1 MFLSP
6 MLLLSKRSTFYLL
19 SALLICSLFTSQI
32 ATAATIDI
40 KQIDSIQKESQIAK
54 DKKLPLLI
62 LFSMTHCPYCVLIKE
77 NFLVPMLIS
86 GDYTNKVLIR
96 EINIEENIEI
106 MGLSGKI
113 QASSQFAANMGVSVY
128 PTMIF
133 VDSQGCRLADSIV
146 GINTPSLFGGR
157 IDDAID
163 EANQKIQ
170 HGLTQCN

>member
-6 MLLLSKRSTFYLL
+6 ILLSFKRSKFCLL
-19 SALLICSLFTSQI
+19 SALLLGSLFTFQI
-32 ATAATIDI
+32 TSAATIDI
-40 KQIDSIQKESQIAK
+40 KQIDNIQKESQLAK
-54 DKKLPLLI
+54 EKKLPLLI

-77 NFLVPMLIS
+77 NFLIPMLIS
-86 GDYTNKVLIR
+86 GDYTNKILIR

-106 MGLSGKI
+106 RGLSGKI
-113 QASSQFAANMGVSVY
+113 QASTQFAGNMGVSMY

-163 EANQKIQ
+163 EANLKIKLE
-170 HGLTQCN
+170 LTRCN